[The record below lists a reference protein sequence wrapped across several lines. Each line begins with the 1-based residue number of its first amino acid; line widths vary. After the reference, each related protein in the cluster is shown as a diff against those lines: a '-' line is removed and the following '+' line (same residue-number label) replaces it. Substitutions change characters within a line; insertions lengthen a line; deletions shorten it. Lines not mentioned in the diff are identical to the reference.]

1 MIRKT
6 AASIGTTSTTKVKKL
21 PIQIRRSMARPTTST
36 KMVRCCMVGRIGK
49 ELFTT
54 SVKRWM
60 AQEQR
65 ISGCGLRN
73 PVC

>member
-1 MIRKT
+1 MV
-6 AASIGTTSTTKVKKL
+6 SIGTISTTRVKKL
-21 PIQIRRSMARPTTST
+21 LIRIRRSMVRHTFST

-54 SVKRWM
+54 SVKKWM